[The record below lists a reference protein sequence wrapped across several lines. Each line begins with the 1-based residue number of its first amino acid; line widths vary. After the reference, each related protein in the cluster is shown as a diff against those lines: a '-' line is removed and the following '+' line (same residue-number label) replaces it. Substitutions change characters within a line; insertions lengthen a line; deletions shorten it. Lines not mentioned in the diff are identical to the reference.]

1 MPRYFPHSS
10 AEGVND
16 FDADVGDS
24 EVHVQFWNRCS
35 GSYHFDGLQAPWMPK
50 LRARFWMWTNF
61 IKPSLGF
68 DAGPLSIGE
77 FQTPLYSNLWSISR
91 YVAFPSFICPL
102 SLRLGRILLNTD
114 SIAKAMAF
122 RRWNRPK
129 LSAKRQL
136 HILAHQQDSG
146 PALATLYPLI
156 TALED

>member
-1 MPRYFPHSS
+1 MPYAKSLLGLPTEILCELARYMRKV
-10 AEGVND
+10 ELV
-16 FDADVGDS
+16 
-24 EVHVQFWNRCS
+24 
-35 GSYHFDGLQAPWMPK
+35 
-50 LRARFWMWTNF
+50 
-61 IKPSLGF
+61 SLGF

-129 LSAKRQL
+129 LSAKRQP
-136 HILAHQQDSG
+136 HILARQQDSG